1 MLKSMDAARRT
12 VLFSLS
18 PALAESQR
26 WAVEAFSNIVM
37 RATGYNERWRLMEQ
51 LRDGTSGSSIW
62 RYEVQGLPEIDLV
75 VDHIVHE
82 LTDAVLLSEQHTV
95 TEDSFT
101 FGSIRRDRPAHT
113 EQTTVPGSE
122 QFGGG
127 DDR

>member
-1 MLKSMDAARRT
+1 MLKTMDAARRT

-26 WAVEAFSNIVM
+26 WAVEAFPAIVM
-37 RATGYNERWRLMEQ
+37 RATGYNERWTLLEQ
-51 LRDGTSGSSIW
+51 LHDGTNGSSIW

-101 FGSIRRDRPAHT
+101 FGNIRRDRPART
-113 EQTTVPGSE
+113 EQTTVPDSE
-122 QFGGG
+122 QLSGG